1 MTLGE
6 RIELRKQELEYQEA
20 QREKNKRI
28 CEKNGFLYAKH
39 GEVLSKIFFRQLAAK
54 QALTKTMEDT
64 KGRILNKPAEI
75 RKELNQIYK
84 NIFNQEDNYREG
96 DIEKFLGEKGLN
108 RLGRIDQGLKEK
120 METEITEREF
130 EAVCQKLNKESTT
143 GQDGITANL
152 IIEIKKNTQI
162 LSSKQH

>member
-1 MTLGE
+1 MEELKEEAKNRKKNRAIQEGIRINTAEKKISTLINKKGIMSLGD

-96 DIEKFLGEKGLN
+96 DIERFLGEK
-108 RLGRIDQGLKEK
+108 RP
-120 METEITEREF
+120 
-130 EAVCQKLNKESTT
+130 
-143 GQDGITANL
+143 
-152 IIEIKKNTQI
+152 
-162 LSSKQH
+162 KQTR